1 MRSDQPLL
9 PSNPPTGPL
18 ISSADLDHHQ
28 STRPLVQLSKQDSNP
43 WSTTS
48 NNSSFNK
55 HSNSGGRGGDSSNGP
70 GHGVGYSGHFN
81 QPPPLPPPLYR
92 SRHRET
98 DTETLLTYTKGFLVC
113 AYFVFIIGSG
123 ITIKELFTFLFADY
137 NQDTEWIAGIII
149 VILIG
154 ISVMGLYGAFKE
166 DSCILL
172 VYGCIIL
179 TVFLLHIALLLVLKN
194 ACVDKRDICSQN
206 VATPPGLAPILVA
219 ISELAIALSAFFMTL
234 VIESEKKKQ
243 SVPRLYPV
251 GENSCQTL

>member
-9 PSNPPTGPL
+9 PSNPPTGIFL
-18 ISSADLDHHQ
+18 TSSELDQQQ
-28 STRPLVQLSKQDSNP
+28 STRPLVPVSRQDSNP
-43 WSTTS
+43 WPSS
-48 NNSSFNK
+48 NNSSTSK
-55 HSNSGGRGGDSSNGP
+55 RGGG
-70 GHGVGYSGHFN
+70 SGSGSATGN
-81 QPPPLPPPLYR
+81 RQNNPPNLPPPHQLYR

-123 ITIKELFTFLFADY
+123 ITIKELFTFLFDDY
-137 NQDTEWIAGIII
+137 RYNTEWITGIII
-149 VILIG
+149 LILIG
-154 ISVMGLYGAFKE
+154 ISVLGIYGAFKE

-194 ACVDKRDICSQN
+194 ACADKRDVCSKN

-234 VIESEKKKQ
+234 VIESEKKKH

-251 GENSCQTL
+251 GENSCQTV